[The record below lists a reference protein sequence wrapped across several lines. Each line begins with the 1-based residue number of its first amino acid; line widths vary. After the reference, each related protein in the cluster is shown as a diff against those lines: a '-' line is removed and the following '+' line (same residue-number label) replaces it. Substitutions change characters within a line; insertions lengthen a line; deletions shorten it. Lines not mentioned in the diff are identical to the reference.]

1 MNGLF
6 AKFKETNLKQ
16 QGDELN
22 LTKTKSVIS
31 AFVAK
36 LSLYIQNLERG

>member
-31 AFVAK
+31 AFVA
-36 LSLYIQNLERG
+36 NLLMHEPNLGR